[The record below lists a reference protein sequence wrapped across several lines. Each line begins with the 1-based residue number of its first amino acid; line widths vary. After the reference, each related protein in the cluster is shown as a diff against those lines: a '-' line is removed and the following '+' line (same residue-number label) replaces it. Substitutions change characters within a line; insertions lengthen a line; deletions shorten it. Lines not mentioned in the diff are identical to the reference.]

1 MRTSAFLTIANF
13 GTAFAAV
20 QMYGQC
26 GGSAY
31 SGDKECPSGSTCV
44 EASKWYSQC
53 IPDVSSKKAPSVKKA
68 DFGLPGLG
76 FPGFQ
81 APPQVPAEGDN
92 NQDSDNGITQPPP
105 ALSPAPEEPVD
116 TPTVPA
122 PEESADVPYVVP
134 VNTVTASLPVAPTN
148 EPTDSGS
155 GSGSDSGSITRAIPS
170 SSGATAVA
178 TAIPVSGELDG
189 GMTYYDRSRKSTDIK
204 LSCLP
209 N

>member
-44 EASKWYSQC
+44 ETSKWYSQC
-53 IPDVSSKKAPSVKKA
+53 IPDASSKKASSVKKT
-68 DFGLPGLG
+68 DFGLPDFG

-81 APPQVPAEGDN
+81 APPQAPAAGDN
-92 NQDSDNGITQPPP
+92 NQGGDNGLTQPPST
-105 ALSPAPEEPVD
+105 LSPAPKESANVPSVAPVD
-116 TPTVPA
+116 
-122 PEESADVPYVVP
+122 
-134 VNTVTASLPVAPTN
+134 TVTASLPVAPTN

-155 GSGSDSGSITRAIPS
+155 GLGSITRTIPS
-170 SSGATAVA
+170 SSSTTAVA

-189 GMTYYDRSRKSTDIK
+189 GMTYYDRSRKSIDIK

>member
-1 MRTSAFLTIANF
+1 MRTFAFLTIANF

-53 IPDVSSKKAPSVKKA
+53 IPDASSKKGLSVKKA
-68 DFGLPGLG
+68 DFGLPDFG

-81 APPQVPAEGDN
+81 APSQAPAAGDN
-92 NQDSDNGITQPPP
+92 NQGGDNDLTQPPP
-105 ALSPAPEEPVD
+105 SLSPAPEEPVD
-116 TPTVPA
+116 TPTVSA
-122 PEESADVPYVVP
+122 PEESPDFPLVAPID
-134 VNTVTASLPVAPTN
+134 TVTAGLPVAPTN

-155 GSGSDSGSITRAIPS
+155 GSGSGSGSITRTIPS